1 MKEILQIKHFKH
13 SFINASVVCAVI
25 HTSASFHVENAVK
38 DLQMLEAEDPE
49 AEYQEQPEEEYEV
62 VDPVADQDPTLTNFE
77 TQQGKPRCISTII
90 IASLLYHYL
99 CIISVHVH

>member
-1 MKEILQIKHFKH
+1 MCHQY
-13 SFINASVVCAVI
+13 SYSYASAL
-25 HTSASFHVENAVK
+25 FHVENTDK
-38 DLQMLEAEDPE
+38 DLPTLEAEDPE
-49 AEYQEQPEEEYEV
+49 AEYQEQPEEEYQV
-62 VDPVADQDPTLTNFE
+62 ADPVADQDPALTNFN